1 MVKKLGWLFLTL
13 IIAIV
18 SWYWS
23 LIYYG
28 IRQGIGQ
35 LEIVWNARPVKE
47 FISDPSF
54 PDSLKVKLHLIEDVR
69 RFAIDSLGLKDTENY
84 KTLYD
89 QKNEEIMWVVQACE
103 PFQLKPKIWE
113 FPIVGSVPYKGF
125 FNKDK
130 ALQLR
135 NELEQEGFDVSV
147 RNPGGWST
155 LGWFKDPIL
164 SGMLDRSE
172 GDLASLII
180 HEMVHATIFIKDD
193 VDFNENL
200 ADFIGDTA
208 AYHFLKHR
216 FGKNSQ
222 EYLRYFNDDQ
232 DYRKFTKHILKGTK
246 SLDSLYQSMDSN
258 LPLYAK
264 KQLKQN
270 MIYKIISTMDTLNLH
285 EKRRSDRLL
294 KKLPNN
300 TFFMS
305 YRLYKAKQTVFEQ
318 ELDTQFHGDIKA
330 YILFLSQKHP
340 FL

>member
-1 MVKKLGWLFLTL
+1 MKRKIGWAVVIIIIISVAIYWPL
-13 IIAIV
+13 I
-18 SWYWS
+18 S
-23 LIYYG
+23 YG
-28 IRQGIGQ
+28 VRQGIGQ
-35 LEIVWNARPVKE
+35 LEIIIKAKPTSE
-47 FISDPSF
+47 FLQDPAF
-54 PDSLKVKLHLIEDVR
+54 PDSLKAKLRLIEEVR

-89 QKNEEIMWVVQACE
+89 QKNQEIMWVVQACE
-103 PFQLKPKIWE
+103 PFELKPKQWH

-135 NELEQEGFDVSV
+135 KELEEEGYDVSV

-155 LGWFKDPIL
+155 LGWFNDPIL

-172 GDLASLII
+172 GDLAGLII
-180 HEMVHATIFIKDD
+180 HEMVHATIFVKDN

-216 FGKNSQ
+216 YGIESKP
-222 EYLRYFNDDQ
+222 YLDYLHSDQ
-232 DYRKFTKHILKGTK
+232 DYRKYTRHILRGTR
-246 SLDSLYQSMDSN
+246 SLDSLYTSMKND
-258 LPLYAK
+258 PIEVK
-264 KQLKQN
+264 KEKKEK
-270 MIYKIISTMDTLNLH
+270 MIAQIVNTIDTLKLYRPRQTSSV
-285 EKRRSDRLL
+285 KR
-294 KKLPNN
+294 KLPNN

-305 YRLYKAKQTVFEQ
+305 YRLYRAKQSTFEK
-318 ELDTQFHGDIKA
+318 ELNEKFNGNLRA
-330 YILFLSQKHP
+330 YIIYLSEKHP